1 MLSSCCGHTLS
12 LGKKKE
18 PLPEPL
24 EHYLWE
30 ELVHGRYGRWPASI
44 FGREAVQLVKEHV
57 QRDLVCLSNERPWFS
72 VSPPCVGDLVI
83 LQAVSQESV
92 ELRYSFWLN
101 LEGLHDGLC
110 AFNPAMFLQ
119 KI

>member
-30 ELVHGRYGRWPASI
+30 ELVQGRYGRWPASI